1 MSMCLML
8 LEVHGKPLLY
18 LGPCEKKV
26 GALKWVIL
34 ALISMNMAGK
44 SKDFFS
50 LRRTYQARA
59 SLDAFEGEAYR
70 RVVVKVKL
78 KDGCKID
85 AYIYTLRS
93 P

>member
-50 LRRTYQARA
+50 LRRAYQAI
-59 SLDAFEGEAYR
+59 G
-70 RVVVKVKL
+70 RVLMRLKVKL
-78 KDGCKID
+78 IVVCWQ
-85 AYIYTLRS
+85 R
-93 P
+93 